1 MYSIPPPNPG
11 RYEAFAGLKI
21 KEEERI
27 RDLNLSLQDTS
38 ESKRLSRRAIVFIR
52 LTVLVLIIV
61 AFVVLYRFIF

>member
-1 MYSIPPPNPG
+1 MYIPPPNPG
-11 RYEAFAGLKI
+11 RYEELAGLKI
-21 KEEERI
+21 KEEERK

-38 ESKRLSRRAIVFIR
+38 ASKRLSRRVIVLIR